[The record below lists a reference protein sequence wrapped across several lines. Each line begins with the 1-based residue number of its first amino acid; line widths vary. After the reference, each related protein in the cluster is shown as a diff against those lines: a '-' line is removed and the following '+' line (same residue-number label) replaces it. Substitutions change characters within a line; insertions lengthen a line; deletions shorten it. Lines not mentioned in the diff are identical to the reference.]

1 MVDKGRLAGR
11 ETIEYLIQD
20 IKEFM
25 EAVRSEVNYINK
37 DTKDLN
43 SYWDDKQYDSFVEI
57 VNTLTTSLSNQLSS
71 LEDVNANLKM
81 GQSIGQT

>member
-1 MVDKGRLAGR
+1 MVDKGRASR
-11 ETIEYLIQD
+11 DTIEYLIQD

-43 SYWDDKQYDSFVEI
+43 SYWDDKQYDNFVEI

-71 LEDVNANLKM
+71 LEDVNANLKKKL
-81 GQSIGQT
+81 SILG

>member
-1 MVDKGRLAGR
+1 MVDKGSLGDR
-11 ETIEYLIQD
+11 EIVEYLIQD

-25 EAVRSEVNYINK
+25 EAVRSEINHIQK

-71 LEDVNANLKM
+71 LEDVNANLRKKLNIL
-81 GQSIGQT
+81 G

>member
-1 MVDKGRLAGR
+1 MVDKGSLVDR
-11 ETIEYLIQD
+11 EIIEYLIQD

-25 EAVRSEVNYINK
+25 EAVRSEINYIQK

-71 LEDVNANLKM
+71 LEDVNANLRKKLNIL
-81 GQSIGQT
+81 G

>member
-1 MVDKGRLAGR
+1 MVDKGSLVDR
-11 ETIEYLIQD
+11 EIVEYLIQD

-25 EAVRSEVNYINK
+25 EAVRSEINHIQK

-71 LEDVNANLKM
+71 LEDVNANLRKKLIIL
-81 GQSIGQT
+81 G

>member
-71 LEDVNANLKM
+71 LEDVNANLRKKLNIL
-81 GQSIGQT
+81 G

>member
-1 MVDKGRLAGR
+1 MVDKGSLVDR
-11 ETIEYLIQD
+11 EIVEYLIQD

-25 EAVRSEVNYINK
+25 EAVRSEIKYIQK

-71 LEDVNANLKM
+71 LEDVNANLKKKL
-81 GQSIGQT
+81 SILG

>member
-1 MVDKGRLAGR
+1 MVDKGSLVDR
-11 ETIEYLIQD
+11 EIVEYLIQD

-43 SYWDDKQYDSFVEI
+43 SYWDDKQYDNFVEI

-71 LEDVNANLKM
+71 LEDVNANLRKKLNIL
-81 GQSIGQT
+81 G

>member
-1 MVDKGRLAGR
+1 MVDKGSLVDR
-11 ETIEYLIQD
+11 EIVEYLIQD

-25 EAVRSEVNYINK
+25 EAVRSEINHIQK

-71 LEDVNANLKM
+71 LEDVNANLRKKLNIL
-81 GQSIGQT
+81 G

>member
-1 MVDKGRLAGR
+1 MVDKGRASR
-11 ETIEYLIQD
+11 DTIEYLIQD

-43 SYWDDKQYDSFVEI
+43 SYWDDKQYDNFVEI

-71 LEDVNANLKM
+71 LEDVNANLRKKLNIL
-81 GQSIGQT
+81 G

>member
-1 MVDKGRLAGR
+1 MVDKGSLGDR
-11 ETIEYLIQD
+11 EIVEYLIQD

-25 EAVRSEVNYINK
+25 EAVRSEINHIQK

-71 LEDVNANLKM
+71 LEDVNANLRKKLKIL
-81 GQSIGQT
+81 G

>member
-25 EAVRSEVNYINK
+25 EAVRSEINYIQK

-71 LEDVNANLKM
+71 LEDVNANLRKKLNIL
-81 GQSIGQT
+81 G